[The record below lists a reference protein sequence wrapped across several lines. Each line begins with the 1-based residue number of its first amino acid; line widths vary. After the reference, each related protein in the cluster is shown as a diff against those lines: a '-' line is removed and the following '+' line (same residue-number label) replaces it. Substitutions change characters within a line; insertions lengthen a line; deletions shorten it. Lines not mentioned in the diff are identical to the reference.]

1 LQDMAGEQS
10 RTVPAPLNWAGLLDA
25 VGEEVAQQLMNE
37 RVNVACGGR
46 VLTDKTTL
54 NAAAGDDVALLP
66 PVSGG

>member
-1 LQDMAGEQS
+1 MAGEQS

-25 VGEEVAQQLMNE
+25 VGEEVAQQLLNE